1 MRMRHATG
9 FAGAAAL
16 ALALSL
22 VCLTPP
28 ASRAVRAQEAA
39 APADS
44 VAEHNARA
52 RAFNERQAAIRD
64 SLAAEAE
71 NWHYEHRDLTP
82 DEQISDLNR
91 RILEDPRNAELYNN
105 LGVLYAEKREWV
117 LARDAF
123 ISAVQGNPREADYH
137 RNLALVFKRLE
148 AYDLAVREFEAYQ
161 RLDLTGAPDAWRL
174 LGETYRQAG
183 DARQAREMLETGLR
197 RLPPDER
204 EERMRLAL
212 SLSDLLQAEKEPAA
226 ARALLEQHLPEARE
240 LIAADDAA
248 AVPAGAEPARAVVR
262 SLLAIYLSDANLMI
276 ESDLPGEA
284 GPLYEKAYA
293 LDPERGDVL
302 LVAVTSYLA
311 AGQRD
316 AAREAQ
322 RRAQQARPDDPWVHV
337 AAGRIAEDEE
347 RAPDAIA
354 AYQKALVSLPDDADL
369 QRRIGSLYLKIGD
382 STAAQKYLAAGVSD
396 PNTPPEVLYN
406 YAVAL
411 IRDQKYNLAVGPL
424 RRAVKEA
431 PGMTAAWSAL
441 GTCLRQA
448 ERYDEA
454 AEAYRRALDGGRDPR
469 VLFNY
474 ALSLSRAGKGDAAIA
489 AYQEAVALDPAFK
502 EAHYNLGKAL
512 YDAKRYEEAVASLQA
527 ALQLDPEAYATY
539 FMLGLTHYQLGRYQQ
554 AVEAY
559 NNALA
564 RRETPESFQ
573 NMGLAY
579 EKLGKKEEA
588 AKCYAEAR
596 KLRGAG

>member
-9 FAGAAAL
+9 FAGVMALAAAVTL
-16 ALALSL
+16 ACLA
-22 VCLTPP
+22 PP
-28 ASRAVRAQEAA
+28 ASRAVRAQETP
-39 APADS
+39 APVDS
-44 VAEHNARA
+44 VADHNARA
-52 RAFNERQAAIRD
+52 RAFNERQAALRD

-71 NWHYEHRDLTP
+71 NWHYEHRDMTP
-82 DEQISDLNR
+82 DEQIFDLNR

-105 LGVLYAEKREWV
+105 LGVLYAEKQEWV

-123 ISAVQGNPREADYH
+123 LSAVQGNPREADYH
-137 RNLALVFKRLE
+137 RNLALVFSRLE

-174 LGETYRQAG
+174 LGETWRQAG
-183 DARQAREMLETGLR
+183 DAKQARETLETGLR

-226 ARALLEQHLPEARE
+226 ARALLEKHLPEARE

-248 AVPAGAEPARAVVR
+248 EVPAGAEPARAVVR
-262 SLLAIYLSDANLMI
+262 SLLAIYLLDANLMI
-276 ESDLPGEA
+276 ESDLPEEA

-316 AAREAQ
+316 AARAAQ
-322 RRAQQARPDDPWVHV
+322 SRAQQARPDDPWVHV

-354 AYQKALVSLPDDADL
+354 AYQKALATLRDDADL
-369 QRRIGSLYLKIGD
+369 QRRIGSLYLKTGD
-382 STAAQKYLAAGVSD
+382 SAGAQKYLAAGVSD

-406 YAVAL
+406 YAVSL

-441 GTCLRQA
+441 GTCLRQT

-454 AEAYRRALDGGRDPR
+454 AEAYRRALEGERDPR
-469 VLFNY
+469 VLFNF
-474 ALSLSRAGKGDAAIA
+474 ALSLSRAGKGDEAIT

-512 YDAKRYEEAVASLQA
+512 YDAKRYEEAIASLQA

-539 FMLGLTHYQLGRYQQ
+539 FMLGLTHYQLGRFQQ

-564 RRETPESFQ
+564 RKETPESFQ